1 MTDIHQIEIGYK
13 MINNQQSYTRK
24 IETMIHVKTKIRHQ
38 LLSRLLLFSVITFG
52 FSPIY
57 GQTNLSLSD
66 AITKGLIN
74 NFQIQIAEQ
83 RVAIAKNNNNL
94 AQAGKYPTINLN
106 ASSNNGF
113 QDINNPASFLDG
125 KALTSFGLTPNI
137 DLQWVLFDGYKV
149 RINKQRLE
157 QLEMQSVGNKTLI
170 VENTIQAIILAYY
183 RAAIEQEKIDVFSE
197 VLKLSRDRYEYEIV
211 RRDLGVGSKFNI
223 LQTKD
228 AYLSDSINLKLQVT
242 ALDNAIQNLNLTM
255 GVEDLATTYNLT
267 DLLKY
272 DRNNYDIT
280 QLEQKLFAN
289 NQNLKNQFLNLQLLK
304 TETEFQQSNE
314 SVRVGMNTGTS
325 YALAQNYLG
334 DLSAT
339 GRTFNYYLNFT
350 VTYNLYDA
358 GRTKRA
364 IQNAIINE
372 KIGQLSIDDQKRTLR
387 GQLRLNVANYNHQ
400 ADIIEINNA
409 RVSNAKENLE
419 VAEERFKSGIIS
431 SFDYRNVQLAY
442 IRAAMTKLEAVYNLK
457 TTETDILRLSG
468 GIIQE

>member
-1 MTDIHQIEIGYK
+1 MLEFKSNKFHQF
-13 MINNQQSYTRK
+13 
-24 IETMIHVKTKIRHQ
+24 
-38 LLSRLLLFSVITFG
+38 RLRISIYIVLFLG
-52 FSPIY
+52 FTPIF

-66 AITKGLIN
+66 AIKTGLAN

-83 RVAIAKNNNNL
+83 RIAIAKNNNNL

-125 KALTSFGLTPNI
+125 KSLTSIGITPII

-149 RINKQRLE
+149 KINKQRLE
-157 QLEMQSVGNKTLI
+157 QLQMQSSGNKTLI

-183 RAAIEQEKIDVFSE
+183 RAAIEQEKIDVFKE
-197 VLKLSRDRYEYEIV
+197 VLKLSRDRYEYEII

-228 AYLSDSINLKLQVT
+228 AYLSDSINLKMQTT

-255 GVEDLATTYNLT
+255 GVEDLTITYTLT

-272 DRNNYDIT
+272 DRNVYDVDE
-280 QLEQKLFAN
+280 LEQKLFAN

-314 SVRVGMNTGTS
+314 SVRVSMNTGTS

-334 DLSAT
+334 DLSAS
-339 GRTFNYYLNFT
+339 GRTFNYYLNFS
-350 VTYNLYDA
+350 VSYNLFDA

-364 IQNAIINE
+364 IQNAMINE

-387 GQLRLNVANYNHQ
+387 GQLRLNVVNYNHQ

-409 RVSNAKENLE
+409 RVLNAKENLE
-419 VAEERFKSGIIS
+419 VAETRFKSGVIS

-442 IRAAMTKLEAVYNLK
+442 IRAALTKLEAVYNLK

>member
-1 MTDIHQIEIGYK
+1 MAKAVPFALQHI
-13 MINNQQSYTRK
+13 
-24 IETMIHVKTKIRHQ
+24 TMKKSIIYIF
-38 LLSRLLLFSVITFG
+38 LLFG
-52 FSPIY
+52 FSPIF
-57 GQTNLSLSD
+57 GQTSLSLSD
-66 AITKGLIN
+66 AIKTGLAN

-83 RVAIAKNNNNL
+83 QIAIAKNNNNF
-94 AQAGKYPTINLN
+94 AQAGKYPSINFN
-106 ASSNNGF
+106 ANSNNGF

-125 KALTSFGLTPNI
+125 TSLTSLGLTPNV
-137 DLQWVLFDGYKV
+137 DLQWVLFDGFKV

-157 QLEMQSVGNKTLI
+157 QLEMQSAGNKTLI

-183 RAAIEQEKIDVFSE
+183 RAAIEQEKISVFEE

-228 AYLSDSINLKLQVT
+228 AYLSDSINLKLQET

-255 GVEDLATTYNLT
+255 GVEDLTTIYTLT
-267 DLLKY
+267 DLLEY
-272 DRNNYDIT
+272 NRNNYDADA
-280 QLEQKLFAN
+280 LEEKLFAN

-314 SVRVGMNTGTS
+314 SVRVSMNTGVS

-339 GRTFNYYLNFT
+339 GRTFNYYLNFSL
-350 VTYNLYDA
+350 TYNLYDA

-372 KIGQLSIDDQKRTLR
+372 KIGQLTIDDQKRTLR
-387 GQLRLNVANYNHQ
+387 GQLRLNIANYNNQ
-400 ADIIEINNA
+400 AAIIELNDA
-409 RVSNAKENLE
+409 RVGNAKENLE
-419 VAEERFKSGIIS
+419 VAETRFKSGVIT

-442 IRAAMTKLEAVYNLK
+442 IRAALTKLEAVYNLK

-468 GIIQE
+468 GIIEE